1 MLGDGAEQMVSGGR
15 DLMSDEAIV
24 DADREAELPGGA
36 GDGTDG
42 AGGGL
47 EGAGRAQ
54 AVDTA
59 WRIHASLADWTSKVD
74 NKAVFALSIESAML
88 AATAA
93 LSSGSRSPLDV
104 STTPGIWL
112 LRTAMVLLAAAAL
125 LSIGVV
131 TPRMRDGGV
140 RQDWPDNFTYF
151 GHLRRWEPDAL
162 AARLRGADPLTSLS
176 RQIVAMSQIAWRKY
190 VLVRLSLLIAA
201 IGAACTVLAGLL
213 G

>member
-1 MLGDGAEQMVSGGR
+1 MADPRVPRRLDQQSGQQGRLRAEHRVGDAGR
-15 DLMSDEAIV
+15 D
-24 DADREAELPGGA
+24 RGPFQRLP
-36 GDGTDG
+36 
-42 AGGGL
+42 L
-47 EGAGRAQ
+47 
-54 AVDTA
+54 
-59 WRIHASLADWTSKVD
+59 
-74 NKAVFALSIESAML
+74 
-88 AATAA
+88 
-93 LSSGSRSPLDV
+93 PLDV

-151 GHLRRWEPDAL
+151 GHLRLWEPDAL

>member
-1 MLGDGAEQMVSGGR
+1 M
-15 DLMSDEAIV
+15 
-24 DADREAELPGGA
+24 
-36 GDGTDG
+36 
-42 AGGGL
+42 
-47 EGAGRAQ
+47 GRAQ

-74 NKAVFALSIESAML
+74 GKAVFALSIESTML

-93 LSSGSRSPLDV
+93 LSSNSRSPLDV

-112 LRTAMVLLAAAAL
+112 LRTAMVMLAAAAL
-125 LSIGVV
+125 LCIGVV
-131 TPRMRDGGV
+131 TPRLRGGGI

-151 GHLRRWEPDAL
+151 GHLRLWEPDAL
-162 AARLRGADPLTSLS
+162 AARLRDADPLTSLS